1 MIIRTPSPALRAR
14 IITAGENGYPLTVTD
29 MCEDGRSV
37 VRRRGWELGWKL
49 SEPEQ
54 RRVAG
59 LLAADD
65 AESFT

>member
-1 MIIRTPSPALRAR
+1 MIIRTPSPALRRRIEAIGDGPLIAR
-14 IITAGENGYPLTVTD
+14 DIVPGETRVLRWSGS
-29 MCEDGRSV
+29 E
-37 VRRRGWELGWKL
+37 L

-65 AESFT
+65 AEPFAKTDRA